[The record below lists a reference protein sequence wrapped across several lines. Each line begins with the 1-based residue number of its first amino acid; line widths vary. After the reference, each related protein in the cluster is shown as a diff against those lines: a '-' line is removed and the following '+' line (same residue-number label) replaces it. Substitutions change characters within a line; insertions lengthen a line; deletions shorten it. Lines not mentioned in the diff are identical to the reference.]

1 MAEDITSFIG
11 KLNSLES
18 QGQPQTNKNVVGGQ
32 RERIVYEATI
42 FWETYHKLKHRWTKD
57 EKPDTLIKEK
67 AKGKDCCKSLISK
80 VTKEAKPVKV
90 LERGKEKEGLS
101 TAAKLAVGTIVA
113 GALATAGVKALLAPW
128 VQMGEQFNKFLKDL
142 KETPDAPTQLPGKQ
156 KGKKTG
162 DARPGTISRWIK
174 SWTDLLPKAQGTGG
188 LIPEKTGTSLY
199 EPTKKV
205 TGMPHS
211 NMLQGTEQ
219 AVGVSNRYL
228 AEISAG
234 IRNMAKGTGNGAGP
248 GGNMAA
254 GTAPVLPPP
263 AGNTYQDD
271 SGGVGGVPSSQMSS
285 RGSYFDSPNSLNVPG
300 IMA

>member
-11 KLNSLES
+11 KLDTLRGDTGT
-18 QGQPQTNKNVVGGQ
+18 QANKNIVNKGGE
-32 RERIVYEATI
+32 RERLVYEATI

-57 EKPDTLIKEK
+57 EKLDTLLKEK
-67 AKGKDCCKSLISK
+67 TKGKDCCKSLISK
-80 VTKEAKPVKV
+80 VTKEIKPVKV

-113 GALATAGVKALLAPW
+113 GALATAGVKTLLAPW
-128 VQMGEQFNKFLKDL
+128 VQMGEQFMKFLKDL
-142 KETPDAPTQLPGKQ
+142 KENPDAPTQLPGKQ
-156 KGKKTG
+156 K
-162 DARPGTISRWIK
+162 
-174 SWTDLLPKAQGTGG
+174 GTGG
-188 LIPEKTGTSLY
+188 LIPEKTGTSLS

-205 TGMPHS
+205 ASMPHS

-234 IRNMAKGTGNGAGP
+234 IRNIAKGTGGGNGNGAS
-248 GGNMAA
+248 
-254 GTAPVLPPP
+254 PVMPDNPPM
-263 AGNTYQDD
+263 AGNTYKD
-271 SGGVGGVPSSQMSS
+271 GGADKGGPAGSLVSS